1 MNRVTVF
8 GASYSVYVRIVR
20 LVLEEIGVPYQ
31 LVEIDIFA
39 KETLPPDYAERHP
52 FGRIPAF
59 EHDGFRLF
67 ETDAIAGYIVE
78 QFGGGALLPAD
89 ARHRARMRQ
98 IMRILDNYAYPHLVW
113 GIYVEEMERDRRGRL
128 GAEELAR
135 AAKCLTV
142 LSDLAG
148 DDYMAGGQ
156 PVAGRSMGA
165 ADAGLSRSFAGR
177 PHAAAGCAEAV
188 GVARAHAAPACG
200 GGNALSGGTESDMMS
215 AG

>member
-8 GASYSVYVRIVR
+8 GASYSVYVRTVR

-39 KETLPPDYAERHP
+39 KETLPPDYADRHP

-67 ETDAIAGYIVE
+67 ETDAIVGYIVE
-78 QFGGGALLPAD
+78 QFGDGALLPAD
-89 ARHRARMRQ
+89 ARQRARMRQ
-98 IMRILDNYAYPHLVW
+98 IMRIMDNYGYPHLVW

-135 AAKCLTV
+135 AAKCLKV

-148 DDYMAGGQ
+148 DDYMAGGRLSLADLWAL
-156 PVAGRSMGA
+156 PMLAYLDLSPAGRTLLQ
-165 ADAGLSRSFAGR
+165 DAPTLSAWLARMRLR
-177 PHAAAGCAEAV
+177 PAAAATRFPAEQK
-188 GVARAHAAPACG
+188 
-200 GGNALSGGTESDMMS
+200 TI
-215 AG
+215 